1 MMRSSLEDLSGEVV
15 SLDVRMS
22 LGNLLDVVEFTIKLQ
37 IS

>member
-1 MMRSSLEDLSGEVV
+1 MRSSLEDLSGEVV